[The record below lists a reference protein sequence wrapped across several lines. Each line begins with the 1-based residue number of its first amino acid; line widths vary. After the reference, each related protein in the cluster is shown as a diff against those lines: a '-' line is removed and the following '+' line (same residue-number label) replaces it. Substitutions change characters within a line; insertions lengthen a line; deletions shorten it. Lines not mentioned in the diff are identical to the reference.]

1 MTILRRVG
9 SMTLIPGTPTIP
21 AVPGYYRKKV
31 VPDPPSQMELTFQT
45 AFWWVGVPLS
55 TVFKGGTIIVT
66 EAAPPGGPSRP
77 PEPGTQEVDYYNG
90 QKGKF
95 VIITY
100 PDGRKIVV
108 RQ

>member
-31 VPDPPSQMELTFQT
+31 VPDPPSQTALTFQT
-45 AFWWVGVPLS
+45 GFGSVGIPLS
-55 TVFKGGTIIVT
+55 SLFKGGTIIVS
-66 EAAPPGGPSRP
+66 ESAPVESGGRP
-77 PEPGTQEVDYYNG
+77 PEPGVNEVDYYNG